1 MPADAAAPILAV
13 RDLDVRYGAVR
24 ALRGVTLDVREGELV
39 GLVGPNGAGKSTLLM
54 TIAGV
59 LKPKAGTIELNG
71 SSVIGDTPERIV
83 RRGVALVP
91 ERRRIFARLTVA
103 ENLRVAAGIA
113 RAEDLPARYE
123 QLYERFPLLHDR
135 RDSPAGQL
143 SGGEQQQLAIGRA
156 LLSGP
161 KLLLIDEPSLG
172 LAPQIVEKVFEIID
186 ALRSEGATILLVEQN
201 ALATVEMSDR
211 TYLLGGGQIEMTGTA
226 ADFEGRDDIF
236 GSVYLGAAAA
246 GPQGEGQTG

>member
-1 MPADAAAPILAV
+1 
-13 RDLDVRYGAVR
+13 VR
-24 ALRGVTLDVREGELV
+24 ALRGVSLEVNAGELV

-59 LKPKAGTIELNG
+59 LKPKDGTVELDG
-71 SSVIGDTPERIV
+71 QSVVGETPERIV

-91 ERRRIFARLTVA
+91 ERRRIFARLTVG

-113 RAEDLPARYE
+113 RHEDLKDRYE

-172 LAPQIVEKVFEIID
+172 LAPQVVEKVFEIID
-186 ALRSEGATILLVEQN
+186 TLRSEGATILLVEQN

-211 TYLLGGGQIEMTGTA
+211 TYLLSSGQIEMTGRA
-226 ADFEGRDDIF
+226 ADFEGREDIF

-246 GPQGEGQTG
+246 GPQDEGQTA